1 MIRSHMKVFELAK
14 ELDTKALDLIE
25 KIKPLNF
32 SIKNHMSELSD
43 EQVLKIKEFV
53 NPSAAVAAPV
63 ASQTV
68 VKRKKAAAK
77 SDDKA
82 PVRSSVV
89 IKRRKESEELS
100 SKVDEELKVEEIL
113 QEEAHVVSTEETS
126 AENEGLH
133 TMPQDQVPGE
143 TVELVAETKEV
154 TAKAAAP
161 EVAQQPKAR
170 RFSFIKVAD
179 ASSEDLAIRRPVI
192 IEDVVSEEVK
202 KEYEDVKARKQD
214 DDDDHVSV
222 ERSAAEILRELEK
235 DEAQGRKKGGFSFR
249 DTTLVN
255 EFRSTDYLR
264 RERVYAPNKKKRL
277 VFNRSSSKVATV
289 APSAR
294 KRVVDYRGEM
304 SVEELAEALSLKVR
318 QIAMKLDALGVE
330 RPDEAET
337 FADWILDYETVQL
350 IAAEFGYAAKDETVS
365 EEQLVEVQDDAFE
378 LSSRPPVVTIMGH
391 VDHGK
396 TSLLDFIRRS
406 RVVAKEAGGITQH
419 IGAYTVK
426 VSDAIQNIAASL
438 VAAESGDAKPAKAG
452 KAGKGAKASKADKGD
467 KKSQAAAIIPEITFL
482 DTPGHAAFSSMRS
495 RGAQVTDIVILVV
508 AASEGLMPQTREA
521 IDHAKAAGVPLIV
534 AVNKMDLP
542 DANPDKVLQQLSE
555 LGIVSEEWGGDTQIA
570 KISAKTG
577 MGIDDLLEKI
587 QLQAE
592 MLELK
597 ARREGP
603 ANGTIIEAHLDKGRG
618 SVATVLV
625 NEGTLKISDYVVV
638 GVQASK
644 VRALIDDQGKNV
656 REAGPSMP
664 VMLLGL
670 TEVPEAGDPLNVVE
684 DEKKAKELIELR
696 KRQRE
701 EQKSGPKMSMEELMR
716 RMNEGEILEMPI
728 ILKGDVKGSVEA
740 ISGALQKLPTN
751 KVRLKILSTAVGG
764 ISESDIVLASAS
776 KAIVIGFNVRPDV
789 KALSEAER
797 LGVQVKCYNIIYNLI
812 DEIVMLM
819 EGMLAPTVKEETLG
833 QAEVRNVFNLS
844 KFGMIAGS
852 FVLSGKIVRSGQV
865 RVLRQGRIV
874 YTGNISGLKRFK
886 DDAREVAQGYE
897 CGISIENFNDI
908 KEGDILE
915 CFKQTEVATKLEGA
929 SA

>member
-1 MIRSHMKVFELAK
+1 MKVFELAK

-43 EQVLKIKEFV
+43 DQVLKIKEFI
-53 NPSAAVAAPV
+53 NPAAAVVAPV
-63 ASQTV
+63 SSQTV
-68 VKRKKAAAK
+68 VKRKKAVAK
-77 SDDKA
+77 SDTKT

-89 IKRRKESEELS
+89 IKRKKESEEVLV
-100 SKVDEELKVEEIL
+100 KEVEDEEIKAEELIQTEASAVVASVEETESVAEL
-113 QEEAHVVSTEETS
+113 SAQEH
-126 AENEGLH
+126 
-133 TMPQDQVPGE
+133 VPGE
-143 TVELVAETKEV
+143 TVETPVPVKE
-154 TAKAAAP
+154 AKDNEVPSKASAP
-161 EVAQQPKAR
+161 EVAQQSKPR

-179 ASSEDLAIRRPVI
+179 ASSEDLSVRRPVI

-202 KEYEDVKARKQD
+202 KEYQDVKARKQ

-249 DTTLVN
+249 DTSLVN

-264 RERVYAPNKKKRL
+264 RERVYAPSKKKRL

-318 QIAMKLDALGVE
+318 QIAMKLDNLGVE

-337 FADWILDYETVQL
+337 FADWILDYDTVQL
-350 IAAEFGYAAKDETVS
+350 IAGEFGYSAKDETVS
-365 EEQLVEVQDDAFE
+365 EEQLVEVEADQYE
-378 LSSRPPVVTIMGH
+378 LKSRPPVVTIMGH

-426 VSDAIQNIAASL
+426 VSEAIQNIAASL
-438 VAAESGDAKPAKAG
+438 AAAESGDAKPAKAG
-452 KAGKGAKASKADKGD
+452 KAKGAKASKAEKGD

-555 LGIVSEEWGGDTQIA
+555 LGIVSEEWGGDTQVA

-819 EGMLAPTVKEETLG
+819 EGMLAPTMKEEVMG

>member
-1 MIRSHMKVFELAK
+1 MKVFELAK

-25 KIKPLNF
+25 KIKSLNF

-53 NPSAAVAAPV
+53 NPSSAVAAPV
-63 ASQTV
+63 ATQTV
-68 VKRKKAAAK
+68 VKRKKVVAK
-77 SDDKA
+77 ADDKIPA
-82 PVRSSVV
+82 RSSVV
-89 IKRRKESEELS
+89 IKRKKEADELPL
-100 SKVDEELKVEEIL
+100 KADEEVKVEEIV
-113 QEEAHVVSTEETS
+113 QEEAQAISVEETS
-126 AENEGLH
+126 AENEGVQIA
-133 TMPQDQVPGE
+133 PQDQVPGE
-143 TVELVAETKEV
+143 TVEPIAPVKEKEV
-154 TAKAAAP
+154 AAKVAAP
-161 EVAQQPKAR
+161 EVVQQPKPR
-170 RFSFIKVAD
+170 RFSFIKMAD
-179 ASSEDLAIRRPVI
+179 ASTEDLAIRRPVI

-202 KEYEDVKARKQD
+202 KEYEDVKVRKQD
-214 DDDDHVSV
+214 DDDHLSV

-249 DTTLVN
+249 DTSLVN

-264 RERVYAPNKKKRL
+264 RERVYAANRKKRII
-277 VFNRSSSKVATV
+277 FNRGPIKVSTI

-294 KRVVDYRGEM
+294 KRVVDFRGEM

-318 QIAMKLDALGVE
+318 QIAMKLDSLGVE
-330 RPDEAET
+330 RPDQAET

-350 IAAEFGYAAKDETVS
+350 IAAEFGYSAKDETVS
-365 EEQLVEVQDDAFE
+365 EEQLVEIDGDAFE

-438 VAAESGDAKPAKAG
+438 AAAESGDAKPAKAG
-452 KAGKGAKASKADKGD
+452 KAAKGAKASKADKSE
-467 KKSQAAAIIPEITFL
+467 KKAHASAIIPEITFL

-555 LGIVSEEWGGDTQIA
+555 LEIVSEEWGGDTQIA

-625 NEGTLKISDYVVV
+625 NEGTLKIGDYVVV

-701 EQKSGPKMSMEELMR
+701 ELKATPKMSMEELVR
-716 RMNEGEILEMPI
+716 RMNEGETLEMPI

-740 ISGALQKLPTN
+740 ISGALQKLPSN
-751 KVRLKILSTAVGG
+751 KVRLKVLSTAVGG
-764 ISESDIVLASAS
+764 ISENDIVLASAS

-789 KALSEAER
+789 KALAEAER
-797 LGVQVKCYNIIYNLI
+797 LGVEVKCYNIIYNLI

-819 EGMLAPTVKEETLG
+819 EGMLAPTIKEETLG

-844 KFGMIAGS
+844 KFGMVAGS

-865 RVLRQGRIV
+865 RVLRQGRVV

-915 CFKQTEVATKLEGA
+915 CFKQTEVATKLEGV

>member
-1 MIRSHMKVFELAK
+1 MKVFELAK

-43 EQVLKIKEFV
+43 EQVLKIKDFV
-53 NPSAAVAAPV
+53 NPSSAVAAPV
-63 ASQTV
+63 ATQTV
-68 VKRKKAAAK
+68 VKRKKVVVK
-77 SDDKA
+77 SDDKTPA
-82 PVRSSVV
+82 RSSVV
-89 IKRRKESEELS
+89 IKRKKEAEELPL
-100 SKVDEELKVEEIL
+100 KADEEAKVEEL
-113 QEEAHVVSTEETS
+113 VQEEAQVAS
-126 AENEGLH
+126 AEEIVSE
-133 TMPQDQVPGE
+133 TPVEVVPEDQVPGE
-143 TVELVAETKEV
+143 TVEPVAPVKEKEV
-154 TAKAAAP
+154 AAKTAAP
-161 EVAQQPKAR
+161 EVAQQPKPR
-170 RFSFIKVAD
+170 RFSFIKMAD
-179 ASSEDLAIRRPVI
+179 ASTEDLSIRRPVI

-202 KEYEDVKARKQD
+202 KEYEDVKVRKQD
-214 DDDDHVSV
+214 DDDHLSV

-249 DTTLVN
+249 DTSLVN

-264 RERVYAPNKKKRL
+264 RERVYAANRKKRII
-277 VFNRSSSKVATV
+277 FNRGPIKVSTV

-294 KRVVDYRGEM
+294 KKVVDFRGEM

-318 QIAMKLDALGVE
+318 QIALKLDNLGIE
-330 RPDEAET
+330 RPDQAET

-350 IAAEFGYAAKDETVS
+350 IAAEFGYSAKDETVS
-365 EEQLVEVQDDAFE
+365 EEQLVEIDGDAFE

-438 VAAESGDAKPAKAG
+438 AAVESGDAKPAKAG
-452 KAGKGAKASKADKGD
+452 KAAKGAKADKSEKKAHA
-467 KKSQAAAIIPEITFL
+467 SAIIPEITFL

-625 NEGTLKISDYVVV
+625 NEGTLKIGDYVVV

-701 EQKSGPKMSMEELMR
+701 ELKLTPKMSMEELMR
-716 RMNEGEILEMPI
+716 RMNEGETLEMPI

-740 ISGALQKLPTN
+740 ISGALQKLPSN
-751 KVRLKILSTAVGG
+751 KVRLKVLSTAVGG

-789 KALSEAER
+789 KALAEAER
-797 LGVQVKCYNIIYNLI
+797 LGVEVKCYNIIYNLI

-819 EGMLAPTVKEETLG
+819 EGMLAPTIKEETLG

-844 KFGMIAGS
+844 KFGMVAGS

-865 RVLRQGRIV
+865 RVLRQGRVV

-915 CFKQTEVATKLEGA
+915 CFKQTEFATKLEGP